1 MRSCMA
7 KIAILSVLCVLL
19 PVSSYAGNVGKIT
32 GMVVDKAT
40 GEPLKFANVVI
51 IGTYMGAM
59 ALGDGSFL
67 ILNVAPGT
75 YDVQASYVGYKP
87 LRINGVVIE
96 PDLTR
101 ELVFELEESVAGV
114 TETIIVEAERP
125 LVQIDVTSTRNI
137 FLAEEVD
144 ALPVDNPVNVIN
156 YVSGSSVSAAG
167 THIRGG
173 RASEVG
179 YYIDDTPI
187 QDPIA
192 NNAILN
198 LSTQSVNEMV
208 VYTGG
213 FNAEYGN
220 ASSGIVNVLTTE
232 GTDEYHGAIEHR
244 MYLPIQM
251 LWRKSDT
258 GDPLDTGEMKQR
270 LMFSGPIYMEENMKL
285 RFALSVEA
293 TEWDDWQPRVEELDR
308 PGKERIYDGILTF
321 NFGKTKLK
329 GVFNYQDDTHVS
341 SYDAYRLYE
350 RLLVPE
356 TWRWTTNDNY
366 RFALS
371 MNHML
376 TDKSFIKASFS
387 VLDATMEIAQQDKK
401 WDPDLT
407 YTENQELYDI
417 DLDIR
422 RDEDN
427 FITSGDNPYYDHQ
440 EKRIYTFRGSYTQQ
454 IGRNEFKSGVDLNF
468 YDVQEIDVFASTNN
482 YYIYEYDVQPR
493 AGALYAQDK
502 LEFEGLIM
510 NLGLRFDFF
519 DPNHKVV
526 KDFDHPWDPDIYEE
540 EGGYGPNGDQMPIDI
555 ESYDDDGNYLGGGL
569 VDADM
574 KFKLSP
580 RLGASYPI
588 TDDSYFHMQYGHFFQ
603 MPSFD
608 YLYENEKF
616 HMRGRWNIVGN
627 PDLEAEKTVAY
638 EIGVNHLLSTN
649 TAIDLT
655 FFYKDITDMTEQVVV
670 GPTAISNPQGE
681 ENYSTFM
688 NVGYGNTRGFEIN
701 LKRRHYNN
709 WHYHAAYTFMV
720 AKGFSSNVN
729 EGGLRRFYNEEYPTQ
744 QFYLDWDRRHSFLLT
759 GGYSIENNW
768 RIDLALNYAT
778 GAPYTDPK
786 TLSRKPSRNNTRFP
800 SISTVDVEVGKWFK
814 FFELNTQVYL
824 RITNLFDQQNLIN
837 WDDTDDDF
845 KNWLI
850 LNPDDYL
857 GPFGDYTIYGAP
869 RNVLGGVKVSF

>member
-1 MRSCMA
+1 MQSRMA
-7 KIAILSVLCVLL
+7 KAAILSVLCVLL
-19 PVSSYAGNVGKIT
+19 PVLSYAGNVGKIT
-32 GMVVDKAT
+32 GTVVDKAT
-40 GEPLKFANVVI
+40 GEPLKFANIVI
-51 IGTYMGAM
+51 IGTSMGAM

-87 LRINGVVIE
+87 LRINSVIIE

-101 ELVFELEESVAGV
+101 DLVFELDESVAGV

-137 FLAEEVD
+137 FLSEELD

-156 YVSGSSVSAAG
+156 YVSGSTVDAGG

-173 RASEVG
+173 RAQEVG

-187 QDPIA
+187 QDPVA

-220 ASSGIVNVLTTE
+220 ASSGIVNVITTE
-232 GTDEYHGAIEHR
+232 GTDEFHGSIEHR

-251 LWRKSDT
+251 FWRKSDT
-258 GDPLDTGEMKQR
+258 GDPLDTGEMRQR
-270 LMFSGPIYMEENMKL
+270 MNLTGPLFMKDDMKL
-285 RFALSVEA
+285 RFALGFEA
-293 TEWDDWQPRVEELDR
+293 SQWDDWQPRVESLNR
-308 PGKERIYDGILTF
+308 PGKQRLYDGILSF
-321 NFGKTKLK
+321 DIGKTKFK
-329 GVFNYQDDTHVS
+329 GVFNFEDEEHVS

-350 RLLVPE
+350 RLLVPD
-356 TWRWTTNDNY
+356 TWRWTWNENY

-371 MNHML
+371 MSHMF
-376 TDKSFIKASFS
+376 TDKAFIKASFS
-387 VLDATMEIAQQDKK
+387 VLDATLEIAQPNRQ
-401 WDPDLT
+401 WDPSLSYET
-407 YTENQELYDI
+407 NQSLYGW
-417 DLDIR
+417 DLDVR
-422 RDEDN
+422 RDEN
-427 FITSGDNPYYDHQ
+427 NYISSGDNPYYDYQ

-468 YDVQEIDVFASTNN
+468 YDVQEIDVFASTDNW
-482 YYIYEYDVQPR
+482 YIWHYDVQPR
-493 AGALYAQDK
+493 AGALFAQDK

-519 DPNHKVV
+519 DPNHKVF
-526 KDFDHPWDPDIYEE
+526 KDFDLPYDRTIDRNEW
-540 EGGYGPNGDQMPIDI
+540 YGPDQDEAPIDV
-555 ESYDDDGNYLGGGL
+555 ESYDDDGTYLGGGL
-569 VDADM
+569 EDADI

-588 TDDSYFHMQYGHFFQ
+588 TDDSYLHMQYGHFFQ

-608 YLYENEKF
+608 FLYENETF
-616 HMRGRWNIVGN
+616 HTGGRWLVVGN

-649 TAIDLT
+649 TAIDFT
-655 FFYKDITDMTEQVVV
+655 FFYKDITDMTESVTV
-670 GPTAISNPQGE
+670 GPSANPQSTR
-681 ENYSTFM
+681 NYVTYM
-688 NVGYGNTRGFEIN
+688 NDGYGNARGFEIN
-701 LKRRHYNN
+701 LKRRHYSN

-729 EGGLRRFYNEEYPTQ
+729 EGNLRRFDNEEFPTQ
-744 QFYLDWDRRHSFLLT
+744 QFYLDWDRRHSFLVT
-759 GGYSIENNW
+759 GGYGIPRNW
-768 RIDLALNYAT
+768 SVDLALSYAT
-778 GAPYTDPK
+778 GSPYTDPK
-786 TLSRKPSRNNTRFP
+786 TLSKKPSRNNARYP
-800 SISTVDVEVGKWFK
+800 SVSNVDVEVGKWFE
-814 FFELNTQVYL
+814 FFGLNTKVYM
-824 RITNLFDQQNLIN
+824 RVTNLFDQRNLVN
-837 WDDTDDDF
+837 WDDADQDLR
-845 KNWLI
+845 NWL
-850 LNPDDYL
+850 LTNPGDYL